1 MLDRDRGSHPG
12 DRRVDVATRLL
23 RQALDDGWL
32 PPEALARALHVSV
45 DQLAR
50 FRAREVTMGAEVRY
64 ALAEALG
71 DVAPPTYRVYV
82 RSVRAQAVADR
93 AIDDARKR

>member
-1 MLDRDRGSHPG
+1 M
-12 DRRVDVATRLL
+12 
-23 RQALDDGWL
+23 
-32 PPEALARALHVSV
+32 SV

-50 FRAREVTMGAEVRY
+50 FRAREVSMGAEVRY
-64 ALAEALG
+64 ALAEALQ

-93 AIDDARKR
+93 AIDEARRH

>member
-1 MLDRDRGSHPG
+1 MLDSGSERPAH

-32 PPEALARALHVSV
+32 PPEALARALHVSEN
-45 DQLAR
+45 QLAL
-50 FRAREVTMGAEVRY
+50 FRAREAPMGAEVRY
-64 ALAEALG
+64 ALAEALRE
-71 DVAPPTYRVYV
+71 VAPPTYRVYV

-93 AIDDARKR
+93 AIDEARRR